1 MHHVFP
7 AESLYGFLA
16 AFSSS
21 SVFMFEWEII
31 LAAGHIFLC
40 FDVLCVM
47 KKLDVKNWGKQPR
60 NDHNKVFFEL
70 NKAFI

>member
-7 AESLYGFLA
+7 AESQYGFLA
-16 AFSSS
+16 AFLSS

-31 LAAGHIFLC
+31 LAAGHIFLY

-47 KKLDVKNWGKQPR
+47 KKLDVKN
-60 NDHNKVFFEL
+60 
-70 NKAFI
+70 